1 MIKSFYSTLHII
13 ILPNIKTPDAIKI
26 IVYSFTGFLY
36 AVLLTYL
43 KRLKVFRQIIYHVN
57 NKSIN
62 DDIFDEI
69 YTPLQPENILYKIR
83 RWIKLN
89 ILKR

>member
-26 IVYSFTGFLY
+26 IVYSFIGFLY

-62 DDIFDEI
+62 DDI
-69 YTPLQPENILYKIR
+69 YTPLQPENILHKIR
-83 RWIKLN
+83 SWKLN